1 MKDFTKKGFVR
12 KIFII
17 LTFLVVFNFIYPYM
31 PVSFA
36 KDVEEQNE
44 EIQGG
49 ILLNPVLSLVTAIGD
64 GVMNAM
70 QKFLLG
76 MNSSFYHV
84 NNSSG
89 ALAVLAG
96 VVAGGASVILRTIR
110 MGWWSSSR
118 SSNKRIYRRYVT
130 KGI

>member
-36 KDVEEQNE
+36 KDVEEQND

-64 GVMNAM
+64 GLMNAM

-76 MNSSFYHV
+76 MNSSFFHV
-84 NNSSG
+84 NHSSG
-89 ALAVLAG
+89 VIATITGVL
-96 VVAGGASVILRTIR
+96 VGGASVILRTIR

-118 SSNKRIYRRYVT
+118 SYNKRIYRRYVT

>member
-44 EIQGG
+44 ELQGG

-64 GVMNAM
+64 GLMNAM

-89 ALAVLAG
+89 TLAVLTG
-96 VVAGGASVILRTIR
+96 VVVGGASVILRSIR

-118 SSNKRIYRRYVT
+118 SYNKRIYRRYVT